1 MKIKSL
7 CLCLSLLVILFAT
20 ACSQGPTDEDVEATL
35 DVITQ
40 ILDTLPNGL
49 HEGIAAGLQDSNVV
63 EFNFN
68 NEDFTIVQDGRLDL
82 NREDGLLDMEMLW
95 TLEDFVEPGSGHTV
109 NGTIELTAS
118 GNIFEKSDLPENM
131 ALELDLNFSEGVVST
146 VAFVLDE
153 EAMAAES
160 IPTIT
165 VNGEPYQF
173 KDQSIAA
180 MLNKG
185 ITGLSIL

>member
-1 MKIKSL
+1 MKTKRF
-7 CLCLSLLVILFAT
+7 CLCLSLFVILFSS
-20 ACSQGPTDEDVEATL
+20 ACSRGPSDADVETTL

-68 NEDFTIVQDGRLDL
+68 NEDFSIVQDGRLDL
-82 NREDGLLDMEMLW
+82 NREDGHLDMEMLW
-95 TLEDFVEPGSGHTV
+95 TLEDYVEPGSGHTV
-109 NGTIELTAS
+109 NGTIGLTAS
-118 GNIFEKSDLPENM
+118 GSIFEKSDLPDNM
-131 ALELDLNFSEGVVST
+131 ALEFDLNFSEGVVTT

-153 EAMAAES
+153 EAMATET
-160 IPTIT
+160 IPTIE

-173 KDQSIAA
+173 KDRSIAA

-185 ITGLSIL
+185 ISGLSIL